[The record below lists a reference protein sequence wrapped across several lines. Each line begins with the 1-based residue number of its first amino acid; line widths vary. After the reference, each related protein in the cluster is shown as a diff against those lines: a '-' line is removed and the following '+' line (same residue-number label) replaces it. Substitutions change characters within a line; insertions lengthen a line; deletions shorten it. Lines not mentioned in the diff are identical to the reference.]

1 MAVTSMP
8 SSNGS
13 NNNNSG
19 PFPTGQS
26 FPVNLSPLSQ
36 PLSNKFFET
45 RMQVQQVMQPA
56 GPEPS
61 GISNLHLQML
71 TFSPPSA
78 PQPTISPSPGIAFAP
93 IPKTL
98 TPAQQGSLLTQQVR
112 GEQSLAIAQAT
123 NNEKTIAAQQRAQ
136 ERLQQ
141 RQERAL
147 EKDEDRR
154 RREEEKRENE
164 LIKTEGHV
172 ERTRATI
179 EGKKELVKEAG
190 RARME
195 RDAPILEERAARTQR
210 NAELKQAN
218 VDARNFKTEVL
229 QQNYNEKNRLAA
241 IREERLR
248 DQHELS
254 RERLQL
260 RENSRKQAFRQQIAS
275 GNIGGLA
282 QNFAARTLPGA
293 FAAGAINIGAR
304 VAGALNFQAAVS
316 MIPLVGETGAGLLN
330 MLEQLGRNA
339 AGFELPALQAGLTF
353 GQATSAGISDYATAN
368 SSYVK
373 IKDLSNRLGI
383 NPSQAATILRD
394 VGVGTQGAMSVET
407 IAALTMNGFSP
418 TQISATAGQLG
429 AVGAGGVETALRTL
443 SIARN
448 RGLSVAQSQSFL
460 GRVTGFATQRRLAG
474 LAITDASLTARRARS
489 MGGDLEAN
497 VATLGR
503 FQSVGVAASKRLSG
517 FAAGMVDMMLQA
529 SAFAEAEGDI
539 FKATKMLED
548 ESADPPK
555 MRRRMLEMGATEEQ
569 IDIALL
575 GTGQLTTGDIRKGKS
590 AILGKEAGELK
601 LPVVDKG
608 GKALSTARA
617 TAERAQAD
625 LEQFFAGG
633 QIGMSRD
640 FSMLLKQQARY
651 QEEVLKIM
659 PTADLIK
666 KTNNLIMEV
675 KEAVREL
682 IQFFGGR
689 RTEHRPPVAT
699 DMEYR
704 QHHMTQLKAQ
714 GRQF

>member
-1 MAVTSMP
+1 
-8 SSNGS
+8 
-13 NNNNSG
+13 
-19 PFPTGQS
+19 
-26 FPVNLSPLSQ
+26 
-36 PLSNKFFET
+36 
-45 RMQVQQVMQPA
+45 MQPA
-56 GPEPS
+56 GAMPQELS
-61 GISNLHLQML
+61 QLSLQMQ

-93 IPKTL
+93 IPQTL
-98 TPAQQGSLLTQQVR
+98 TPAQRGSLLTQQVR
-112 GEQSLAIAQAT
+112 GEQSLAIAQAK

-172 ERTRATI
+172 KRTQATI

-195 RDAPILEERAARTQR
+195 RDRPILEERSARTER

-218 VDARNFKTEVL
+218 IDARNFKTEVL

-241 IREERLR
+241 MREERLR

-260 RENSRKQAFRQQIAS
+260 RENRRKQAFRQQIAS

-304 VAGALNFQAAVS
+304 VAGALTFQEAVS
-316 MIPLVGETGAGLLN
+316 MIPVAGDVGAGLLN

-474 LAITDASLTARRARS
+474 LSITDASLTARRARS

-575 GTGQLTTGDIRKGKS
+575 GTGQLTTEDITKGKS
-590 AILGKEAGELK
+590 AIRGKEAGELK

-608 GKALSTARA
+608 GKALIASRA

-633 QIGMSRD
+633 QTGLVSE
-640 FSMLLKQQARY
+640 FSALLKEQARY
-651 QEEVLKIM
+651 QEEVLRIM

-666 KTNNLIMEV
+666 QTNNLILKVQESVHDLINLFAKRSTPFIEDVSPQAREHMENQTRMI
-675 KEAVREL
+675 KSL
-682 IQFFGGR
+682 TGFLNF
-689 RTEHRPPVAT
+689 
-699 DMEYR
+699 
-704 QHHMTQLKAQ
+704 
-714 GRQF
+714 